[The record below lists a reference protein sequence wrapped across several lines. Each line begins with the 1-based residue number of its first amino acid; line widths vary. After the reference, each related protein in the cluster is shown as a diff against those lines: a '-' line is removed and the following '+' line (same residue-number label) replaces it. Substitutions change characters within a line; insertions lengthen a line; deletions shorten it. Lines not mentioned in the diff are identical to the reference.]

1 MIYSISVPM
10 IVLPTAYYVVGGL
23 LILIALVAVG
33 LFLLKQREVASLKKE
48 VAELR
53 DTMRMMRYEEAN
65 LSRMLHTVDKT
76 PSISLTPELCEGISE
91 ESVAADVETMGM
103 EIQCDDSKE
112 DMTDESVA
120 EVVQEE
126 QEEQVEVPAETLSE
140 LPIEDATPTEPE
152 LVCEETVQEVD
163 EEAKEELAEETVEQ
177 KNIEEYPTSHKQAIN
192 ERRPAIPHDL
202 FSAWFAENEEEET
215 EEELA
220 LVDSE
225 YGVLV
230 SPCEESH
237 SDVVDKDISSE
248 NNLVC
253 RNQVEVSSEKETE
266 SSATNGVESVAV
278 SGEQDMQS
286 AEPVETT
293 ELSKEDERFC
303 RKLERIVN
311 TRMKNSNLN
320 IDIIASQFGMGRTNF
335 YRKVR
340 ERMGMS
346 PNDYLR
352 KCRMERAAE
361 IIRTTNLPI
370 ADICAQVGIP
380 DAQYFSRVFKTY
392 FGSTPSAYRE
402 QNSEE

>member
-76 PSISLTPELCEGISE
+76 PSISLTPELCEEISE

-126 QEEQVEVPAETLSE
+126 QVEVPAETLSE
-140 LPIEDATPTEPE
+140 LPIEDATSTEPE

-230 SPCEESH
+230 STCEESH

-286 AEPVETT
+286 AEPVEAT